1 MACFVQPMSLS
12 LNIFSLLSYLTKKS
26 SNSSQYKSRNQ
37 IKFGFL
43 LDKLT
48 KSIKTKIY
56 KPLWMVSSRF
66 CTTSSSPTRQMNSLL
81 AAEGRKLNSGAGG
94 LGGGISR
101 RVFSSCFR
109 RASLAAA
116 WRLAGESF
124 TLTTEMPPLPEE
136 EPFKLDGEAFEN
148 EHRQERNETGVNI
161 QSRSECL
168 SVV

>member
-1 MACFVQPMSLS
+1 
-12 LNIFSLLSYLTKKS
+12 
-26 SNSSQYKSRNQ
+26 
-37 IKFGFL
+37 
-43 LDKLT
+43 
-48 KSIKTKIY
+48 
-56 KPLWMVSSRF
+56 
-66 CTTSSSPTRQMNSLL
+66 MNSLL

-148 EHRQERNETGVNI
+148 EHRQERNKTGVNI
-161 QSRSECL
+161 QSRSQCL
-168 SVV
+168 SVVWTIQKSGDELQVVSWSKNTDQTVGALFKASVTIKTCRYEINLTKNIHTAVGWFVFWWTV